1 MDQSPPPSESAS
13 DWPPTF
19 HAGWWPAVALV
30 LGFTGWA
37 LISVAV
43 SNWLFGDPSTIEEGM
58 WAIPSGIVQI
68 GIAVAIL
75 RYERVSYQE
84 LGLAPW
90 LVRPALAAT
99 AVVILVANVA
109 VAGLGIAAG
118 TNVSFGLMEYYLT
131 PPIDFSVA
139 GVAITAVA
147 MYLFTGPVEEL
158 AFRGYLQNKVV
169 SQVNMGSP
177 IAQTTLGI
185 LTAALSFA
193 LLHIP
198 AYLIVRGQAFGA
210 VIGTLVLLTAT
221 GVIFGAI
228 YAATR
233 NLYLVMFLHSIGNLW
248 PLVVDPGAGIWPN
261 WGVILVMY
269 VLLAVLYRQWATDLI
284 PPIPRQGVRN

>member
-139 GVAITAVA
+139 GVAITAIA

-177 IAQTTLGI
+177 TAQTTIGI

-198 AYLIVRGQAFGA
+198 AYLIVRGQALEA

-261 WGVILVMY
+261 WGIILVMY
-269 VLLAVLYRQWATDLI
+269 VLLAVLYRQWATDLS
-284 PPIPRQGVRN
+284 PPISRQSVPN